1 MTQSIATLGI
11 AVKTDGIQQAERQLD
26 SLAKTGAKVEQQTAK
41 VAPAMQSAAKSA
53 KELQF
58 ATRNLPAQFTDIAT
72 SLGSGQR
79 PLQVLLQQG
88 GQIKDMFGGIGPA
101 MRAMGG
107 QIKDMFGGIG
117 RAMRA
122 MGGYVLGLVNPVTL
136 LGAASVALFAAWRS
150 GVRDAEDL
158 RKSLILTG
166 NAAGTTAK
174 DLLDMAGD
182 LDKST
187 AATQGAAARALAQ
200 VNSTGKFTADQLK
213 LVTEAALNMQEATG
227 KAIEDTVKEFASLAD
242 DPVAAILKLNDEQH
256 FLTRETLD
264 QIESLKKQGREADAA
279 AVAIRA
285 YADAINSRS
294 GEITQ
299 NLDLWARLW
308 RDIRNNAGEAFDEL
322 KNGISNTNSQLLS
335 TLPTLQRW
343 MATLA
348 PGNVIG
354 NSALAALNGYQ
365 KRVRD
370 DLATQGVNQ
379 AFAPYLAPKTVNSQQ
394 ERPRQDTEREAAAFR
409 DRYLTREEQ
418 KKKAIAELDK
428 FRAQYTAQ
436 EYANIKKQIDLQF
449 APTAKGAR
457 GGIRTS
463 RGPSDASIQNARDR
477 FNDMVGRFQAE
488 LEGPLERVEQQHLRN
503 MREIEQA
510 AKAGKV
516 SHDDLAAALD
526 VEAKAYAKASE
537 EAQNRRDSEVASLS
551 GPVAQAQADHE
562 AALRRIE
569 ELKQQGATDDQY
581 AAMLREE
588 ARAFDEAAKAAKR
601 AADPI
606 SALIE
611 DLQFELDTIGKSN
624 AERAVMIELRRLNK
638 DAASAEGQA
647 ALASARAFEEE
658 ASRRQQQID
667 LMDEARESARGIFT
681 DIYNGASAWDA
692 VKKAFD
698 RFADAVFDFASKK
711 VIEQLFGQMGTS
723 QTGSSG
729 GGLWGL
735 IGAFAGAFG
744 GSGAAASSGGG
755 MAGWIGNGY
764 SQGGFTGPGG
774 KYQPAGIVHAGEYV
788 MPADTVR
795 RMGVPA
801 LEAIRAGR
809 SGGVTVQQSITVLAA
824 PTYQTAQQI
833 ASESARAMGRA
844 TRFA

>member
-101 MRAMGG
+101 ISGVTAAVAGM
-107 QIKDMFGGIG
+107 IT
-117 RAMRA
+117 
-122 MGGYVLGLVNPVTL
+122 PVTV
-136 LGAASVALFAAWRS
+136 AAAAAGALFLAWKQGSDEATSFRQ
-150 GVRDAEDL
+150 AL
-158 RKSLILTG
+158 ALTG
-166 NAAGTTAK
+166 NAAGVT
-174 DLLDMAGD
+174 
-182 LDKST
+182 
-187 AATQGAAARALAQ
+187 ATQMQAMALAISQSVGTQHEAAAALAE
-200 VNSTGKFTADQLK
+200 VARTGKFTGDQLRE
-213 LVTEAALNMQEATG
+213 VAEAAVSLSHATG
-227 KAIEDTVKEFASLAD
+227 QSIDDTVRQFARLGD
-242 DPVAAILKLNDEQH
+242 DPVRAIEQLNDTYH
-256 FLTRETLD
+256 FLTLATYD
-264 QIESLKKQGREADAA
+264 QIRALQEQGREEDAVSLAIRTASAELSKRANDVVSNAGYMERAYSSLGNVVRRVWDDIRNAGRASTAITDAQMQIASANSQLTALSTNIKRFIDSGGVVTQERATRYRAELNRLLKLKADASRIIANDPGERA
-279 AVAIRA
+279 AASRAAQQRAQEDAIEFRQRAEASRTGLDKLKAERVRKQGEADTAYANAIRA
-285 YADAINSRS
+285 
-294 GEITQ
+294 G
-299 NLDLWARLW
+299 
-308 RDIRNNAGEAFDEL
+308 AGEAAKAIRDA
-322 KNGISNTNSQLLS
+322 S
-335 TLPTLQRW
+335 T
-343 MATLA
+343 
-348 PGNVIG
+348 IE
-354 NSALAALNGYQ
+354 LAAIDKQ
-365 KRVRD
+365 IAEQEKRGAPRAAGGARARSSAVRAMPD
-370 DLATQGVNQ
+370 FNKRA
-379 AFAPYLAPKTVNSQQ
+379 A
-394 ERPRQDTEREAAAFR
+394 EEAARLAQ
-409 DRYLTREEQ
+409 EEQ
-418 KKKAIAELDK
+418 RATDAFLD
-428 FRAQYTAQ
+428 
-436 EYANIKKQIDLQF
+436 
-449 APTAKGAR
+449 
-457 GGIRTS
+457 
-463 RGPSDASIQNARDR
+463 
-477 FNDMVGRFQAE
+477 MQAV
-488 LEGPLERVEQQHLRN
+488 LEGPLAVATREHNKRVEEMNALAAQSPVAAEGLTRAL
-503 MREIEQA
+503 ELEEQA
-510 AKAGKV
+510 FRKTTDEIKRQQ
-516 SHDDLAAALD
+516 D
-526 VEAKAYAKASE
+526 
-537 EAQNRRDSEVASLS
+537 
-551 GPVAQAQADHE
+551 P
-562 AALRRIE
+562 LR
-569 ELKQQGATDDQY
+569 L
-581 AAMLREE
+581 
-588 ARAFDEAAKAAKR
+588 
-601 AADPI
+601 
-606 SALIE
+606 LIE

>member
-101 MRAMGG
+101 IRGVTAAVAGM
-107 QIKDMFGGIG
+107 IT
-117 RAMRA
+117 
-122 MGGYVLGLVNPVTL
+122 PVTV
-136 LGAASVALFAAWRS
+136 AAAAAGALFLAWKQGSDEATSFRQ
-150 GVRDAEDL
+150 AL
-158 RKSLILTG
+158 ALTG
-166 NAAGTTAK
+166 NAAGVT
-174 DLLDMAGD
+174 
-182 LDKST
+182 
-187 AATQGAAARALAQ
+187 ATQMQAMALAISQSVGTQHEAAAALAE
-200 VNSTGKFTADQLK
+200 VARTGKFTGDQLRE
-213 LVTEAALNMQEATG
+213 VAEAAVALSHATG
-227 KAIEDTVKEFASLAD
+227 QSIDDTVRQFARLGD
-242 DPVAAILKLNDEQH
+242 DPVRAIEQLNDTYH
-256 FLTRETLD
+256 FLTLATYD
-264 QIESLKKQGREADAA
+264 QIRALQEQGREEDA
-279 AVAIRA
+279 VSLAIRTA
-285 YADAINSRS
+285 SAELSKRANDVVSNASYMERAWSSLGNVVRRVWD
-294 GEITQ
+294 
-299 NLDLWARLW
+299 
-308 RDIRNNAGEAFDEL
+308 DIRNAGRASTAITDAQMQ
-322 KNGISNTNSQLLS
+322 IASANSQLTALS
-335 TLPTLQRW
+335 T
-343 MATLA
+343 
-348 PGNVIG
+348 NI
-354 NSALAALNGYQ
+354 
-365 KRVRD
+365 KRFID
-370 DLATQGVNQ
+370 SGGVV
-379 AFAPYLAPKTVNSQQ
+379 TQ
-394 ERPRQDTEREAAAFR
+394 ERAT
-409 DRYLTREEQ
+409 RYR
-418 KKKAIAELDK
+418 AELDRLLK
-428 FRAQYTAQ
+428 LKADASRIIANDPGERAAASRAAQQRAQEDAIEFRQRAEASRTGLDKLKAERVKAEGEMSQAAAKARAAGAAAEAASIESSGKLVLAAIDKQIAEQEKRGAPRAAGGARARSSAARAMPDFNKRADEEAARLAQ
-436 EYANIKKQIDLQF
+436 EEQRA
-449 APTAKGAR
+449 T
-457 GGIRTS
+457 
-463 RGPSDASIQNARDR
+463 DA
-477 FNDMVGRFQAE
+477 FLDMQAV
-488 LEGPLERVEQQHLRN
+488 LEGPLAVATREHNKRVEEMNALAAQSPVAAEGLTRAL
-503 MREIEQA
+503 ELEEQA
-510 AKAGKV
+510 FRKTTDEIKRQQ
-516 SHDDLAAALD
+516 D
-526 VEAKAYAKASE
+526 
-537 EAQNRRDSEVASLS
+537 
-551 GPVAQAQADHE
+551 P
-562 AALRRIE
+562 LR
-569 ELKQQGATDDQY
+569 L
-581 AAMLREE
+581 
-588 ARAFDEAAKAAKR
+588 
-601 AADPI
+601 
-606 SALIE
+606 LIE

>member
-26 SLAKTGAKVEQQTAK
+26 SLGKTGAKVEQQTAK
-41 VAPAMQSAAKSA
+41 IAPAMQSAAKSA

-72 SLGSGQR
+72 SLSSGQR

-107 QIKDMFGGIG
+107 
-117 RAMRA
+117 
-122 MGGYVLGLVNPVTL
+122 YVHGLINPVTL

-166 NAAGTTAK
+166 NVASTTAK

-187 AATQGAAARALAQ
+187 SATKGAAARALAE
-200 VNSTGKFTADQLK
+200 VNATGKFTAEQLR

-227 KAIEDTVKEFASLAD
+227 KAIGDTVKEFASLAD
-242 DPVAAILKLNDEQH
+242 DPVAAILKLNEAQH
-256 FLTRETLD
+256 FLTRETLE

-308 RDIRNNAGEAFDEL
+308 RDIRNRAAEAFDEL
-322 KNGISNTNSQLLS
+322 KAGISQTNSQLLS

-343 MATLA
+343 MATIS

-354 NSALAALNGYQ
+354 NSALAAFNGIQ
-365 KRVRD
+365 AKVRD
-370 DLATQGVNQ
+370 DLATQGVND
-379 AFAPYLAPKTVNSQQ
+379 AFAPLMRGSTVNSGQ
-394 ERPRQDTEREAAAFR
+394 ERERQKAQQDFEQLAISNLSKRERLEREIK
-409 DRYLTREEQ
+409 DIRELGR
-418 KKKAIAELDK
+418 KAGASDLEI
-428 FRAQYTAQ
+428 Q
-436 EYANIKKQIDLQF
+436 KQIGQAQARYAESL
-449 APTAKGAR
+449 PKGSTRKPRTAG
-457 GGIRTS
+457 T
-463 RGPSDASIQNARDR
+463 ASIDNARDR
-477 FNDMVGRFQAE
+477 FSDMVGRFRAE

-569 ELKQQGATDDQY
+569 ELKRQGASDDQY

-588 ARAFDEAAKAAKR
+588 ARAFDEAAR
-601 AADPI
+601 AAERASNPI
-606 SALIE
+606 RALLE

-624 AERAVMIELRRLNK
+624 SERAVMIELRRLNK

-647 ALASARAFEEE
+647 ALASARAFEQE
-658 ASRRQQQID
+658 AERRQAQID
-667 LMDEARESARGIFT
+667 LMDEMRESARGIFS
-681 DIYNGASAWDA
+681 DIAHGANAWDA

-698 RFADAVFDFASKK
+698 RFADAAFDFASKK

-729 GGLWGL
+729 GGFWDM
-735 IGAFAGAFG
+735 IGQFVGAWAGGASAG
-744 GSGAAASSGGG
+744 GASAGGG
-755 MAGWIGNGY
+755 GGQFGWIGNGY
-764 SQGGFTGPGG
+764 SRGGYTGDGPDNEVAGVVHRGELVIPASVVRAMRNGG
-774 KYQPAGIVHAGEYV
+774 G
-788 MPADTVR
+788 
-795 RMGVPA
+795 
-801 LEAIRAGR
+801 
-809 SGGVTVQQSITVLAA
+809 S
-824 PTYQTAQQI
+824 TA
-833 ASESARAMGRA
+833 SSAREYNQVVNIAVRGDVDRRTADQVAMKVGQRTQRA
-844 TRFA
+844 AARNG